1 MLSHPTDTISNG
13 ESGPV
18 MHAILHARISV
29 LGIEHD
35 DLDTAIDALIQANR
49 CDDLIIARLKRRK
62 LHIRDE
68 IAGLAAAMAKQPR
81 LQAEVANG

>member
-1 MLSHPTDTISNG
+1 MLSHPTDNAPNG
-13 ESGPV
+13 DPDPA

-35 DLDTAIDALIQANR
+35 DLDAAIDALIQANI

-68 IAGLAAAMAKQPR
+68 IAGLAAAMSELPR
-81 LQAEVANG
+81 QQAEVANG

>member
-1 MLSHPTDTISNG
+1 MLSHPTDNAPNG

-29 LGIEHD
+29 LGIEHG
-35 DLDTAIDALIQANR
+35 DLDAAIDALIQASTS
-49 CDDLIIARLKRRK
+49 DDRIIARLKRRK

-68 IAGLAAAMAKQPR
+68 IAGLAAVMSGHQ
-81 LQAEVANG
+81 QAEVANG

>member
-1 MLSHPTDTISNG
+1 MLSHPTDNLPDGDSR
-13 ESGPV
+13 PV
-18 MHAILHARISV
+18 MHAILHARITI

-35 DLDTAIDALIQANR
+35 DLDAAIDALIQANT

-68 IAGLAAAMAKQPR
+68 IAGLAAAMAEQPR
-81 LQAEVANG
+81 PQAEVANG

>member
-1 MLSHPTDTISNG
+1 MLSHPTDNLPNG
-13 ESGPV
+13 DPGPV
-18 MHAILHARISV
+18 MQAILQARISV

-35 DLDTAIDALIQANR
+35 DLDAAIDALIQANI

-68 IAGLAAAMAKQPR
+68 IAGLAAAMSEQPR
-81 LQAEVANG
+81 QQAEVANG